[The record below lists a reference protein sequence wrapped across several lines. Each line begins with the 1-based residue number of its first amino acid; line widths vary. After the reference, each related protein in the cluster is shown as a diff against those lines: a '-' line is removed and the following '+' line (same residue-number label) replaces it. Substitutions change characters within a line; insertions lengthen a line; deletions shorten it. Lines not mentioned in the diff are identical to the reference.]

1 MLRRVSRVVEIKYT
15 CFEIYI
21 YIYIY
26 YIYIYIFAPQGQ
38 PGSLKGVQAY
48 NQLVFALSE
57 EVDYGG
63 GVPGLIIPFFK
74 RPLLN
79 GLPEGPRR
87 AILAR

>member
-1 MLRRVSRVVEIKYT
+1 MSAE
-15 CFEIYI
+15 
-21 YIYIY
+21 
-26 YIYIYIFAPQGQ
+26 
-38 PGSLKGVQAY
+38 SLLTY

-63 GVPGLIIPFFK
+63 GVPGWIIPLFK

-87 AILAR
+87 AFLAR